1 MQGVGLQHRQ
11 ITHHSQHD
19 KQARKPN
26 KVT

>member
-19 KQARKPN
+19 K
-26 KVT
+26 VT